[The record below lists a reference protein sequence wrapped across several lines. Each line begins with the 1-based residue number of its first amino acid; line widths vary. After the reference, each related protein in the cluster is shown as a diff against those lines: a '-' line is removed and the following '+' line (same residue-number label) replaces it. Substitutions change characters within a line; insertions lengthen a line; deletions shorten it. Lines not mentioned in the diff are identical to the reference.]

1 MYKVAIF
8 SGDYK
13 LVEKISRSVNFLNC
27 NVFKFPALRS
37 NHQASFLQNFD
48 LICVHK
54 NEFTLEVNN
63 LIEKT
68 SNDHVPACSV
78 VFFPDGQPQLAGP
91 LLDLG
96 YDRCINESF
105 DEEHLAALV
114 RALLRRRR
122 GLCSTVSFY
131 GDLEFN
137 HTTKLSLLKSTALQ
151 LPIREAQIL
160 SLLLR
165 KVGQIVPTEEFLAEI
180 DPLSNRMSKSTIHA
194 YIHRLR
200 NRISSNILP
209 IRNIKR
215 SGYFLK
221 KYIQHV
227 HSKEANTIFGNLYR

>member
-1 MYKVAIF
+1 M
-8 SGDYK
+8 
-13 LVEKISRSVNFLNC
+13 
-27 NVFKFPALRS
+27 
-37 NHQASFLQNFD
+37 
-48 LICVHK
+48 
-54 NEFTLEVNN
+54 
-63 LIEKT
+63 
-68 SNDHVPACSV
+68 
-78 VFFPDGQPQLAGP
+78 
-91 LLDLG
+91 DLG

>member
-8 SGDYK
+8 SGDDK

-54 NEFTLEVNN
+54 NEFTLKVNN
-63 LIEKT
+63 LIGKT
-68 SNDHVPACSV
+68 SNDHVPVCSV

>member
-1 MYKVAIF
+1 
-8 SGDYK
+8 
-13 LVEKISRSVNFLNC
+13 
-27 NVFKFPALRS
+27 
-37 NHQASFLQNFD
+37 
-48 LICVHK
+48 
-54 NEFTLEVNN
+54 
-63 LIEKT
+63 
-68 SNDHVPACSV
+68 
-78 VFFPDGQPQLAGP
+78 
-91 LLDLG
+91 
-96 YDRCINESF
+96 
-105 DEEHLAALV
+105 
-114 RALLRRRR
+114 
-122 GLCSTVSFY
+122 
-131 GDLEFN
+131 
-137 HTTKLSLLKSTALQ
+137 